1 MNSNQQ
7 DSLSFRLL
15 TALFRFLKTPWHV
28 VSAPGLSRA
37 ETGILITIDRAAHHG
52 RSLRV
57 SDLSRMMRVSTP
69 TISQQ
74 LNNLESQGFVI
85 RSQAKDD
92 KRVVNLT
99 LSDKGREALRQ
110 RRSDME
116 LNISRLAEH
125 LGEENTEIFINL
137 LTKTSDFY
145 QNSENSDDESMMG
158 FSNRRKRHHEKYH
171 RENEEKNS
179 MKESRQRADED
190 GS

>member
-1 MNSNQQ
+1 
-7 DSLSFRLL
+7 
-15 TALFRFLKTPWHV
+15 
-28 VSAPGLSRA
+28 
-37 ETGILITIDRAAHHG
+37 
-52 RSLRV
+52 
-57 SDLSRMMRVSTP
+57 
-69 TISQQ
+69 